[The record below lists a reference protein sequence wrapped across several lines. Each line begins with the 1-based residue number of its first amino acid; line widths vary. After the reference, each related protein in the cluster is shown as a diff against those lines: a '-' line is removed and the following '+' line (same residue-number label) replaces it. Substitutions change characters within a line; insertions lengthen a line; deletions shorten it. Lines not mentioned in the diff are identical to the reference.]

1 MLLKPIKPL
10 IQRRIRSLFLSGI
23 LIALLLSGCRELV
36 QDEFPDFTP
45 VPTVNSFL
53 VADSLIR
60 VHVSLCGKLD
70 SVPLTVVDDAT
81 VTCFIDDS
89 LSEILKNKGDGYYSG
104 KTIARAGNVYHFT
117 VSVPG
122 YTDMSAIDTV
132 PERVELLRFEHIN
145 VAGVDEEGHTYPAIR
160 ITFPVDPNHVK
171 YYQVEIKYNTSYN
184 WQSGQYKDF
193 SDPYLLAEGLPIAV
207 FSTERIQDTI
217 YTMHLDY
224 TTGHYGRTDNG
235 PWITHLYPL
244 LVEFKTISYQYY
256 QYLRQLYLYNTG
268 RYPDFQFGPYKAFPL
283 YSNVNNGMGIVAGY
297 SRYIS
302 EIITP
307 EY

>member
-1 MLLKPIKPL
+1 MLPKPIKPL
-10 IQRRIRSLFLSGI
+10 IRRWIRSIFLSGI
-23 LIALLLSGCRELV
+23 LISLLLTGCRELV

-70 SVPLTVVDDAT
+70 TAPLPVVNNAT
-81 VTCFIDDS
+81 VTCFINDS
-89 LSEILKNKGDGYYSG
+89 LSEILKKGGDGYYSG
-104 KTIARAGNVYHFT
+104 KTIARAGNIYRLT

-122 YTDMSAIDTV
+122 YPDLTATDTV
-132 PERVELLRFEHIN
+132 PERVELLKFEHIN

-171 YYQVEIKYNTSYN
+171 YYQVEIRYNTSYN
-184 WQSGQYKDF
+184 WQSGQFKDF

-207 FSTERIQDTI
+207 FSTERIQDPI

-224 TTGHYGRTDNG
+224 TTGHYGRTGNG

-244 LVEFKTISYQYY
+244 LVEFKTISYEYY
-256 QYLRQLYLYNTG
+256 AYLKQLYLYNTG
-268 RYPDFQFGPYKAFPL
+268 RFPDFQFGPYKAFPL

-307 EY
+307 E